1 MTREGISLDR
11 VVRLPTLQGPTLG
24 YRRRAR
30 LGVRWVHAK
39 DRVLIGFREKGSKFI
54 ADIDGCP
61 VLDQRIGQSLG
72 LLGINDCLTLS
83 T

>member
-1 MTREGISLDR
+1 MKVSHLDR
-11 VVRLPTLQGPTLG
+11 VAKLPTLQGPILG

-39 DRVLIGFREKGSKFI
+39 DRVLIGFREKGSNFI
-54 ADIDGCP
+54 ADIDGCA
-61 VLDQRIGQSLG
+61 VLDQRIGQSLVYWNQR
-72 LLGINDCLTLS
+72 LPHFS